1 MRIICKITLVAA
13 ILFFCLPMASLDNV
27 SASTQKPATT
37 DKTLAEKYV
46 DFENFAHSKVKQL
59 NRNHKYSRSRML
71 VTKQADGT
79 YLARYHHIDDA
90 SLTVKVMRS
99 KSNSIPYVGIISY
112 QEQVLESS
120 AASPK
125 AFSDS
130 QFAVVKIIP
139 NRHIFSYNK
148 GTWN

>member
-1 MRIICKITLVAA
+1 MQIIPRITLLAVVF
-13 ILFFCLPMASLDNV
+13 FFCLPMIFTDSV
-27 SASTQKPATT
+27 SASTQESASQ
-37 DKTLAEKYV
+37 DKKLAEKYA

-59 NRNHKYSRSRML
+59 NRNHKFSRSRML

-79 YLARYHHIDDA
+79 YLARYHQIDDS
-90 SLTVKVMRS
+90 SLKVKVMRS
-99 KSNSIPYVGIISY
+99 KSNSIPFVGIISY
-112 QEQVLESS
+112 KEQVLESS
-120 AASPK
+120 ARAPEEFEK
-125 AFSDS
+125 K